1 MSVCAGTWSI
11 HDRKNKKKGSS
22 NMAKSKLV
30 TTNRKI
36 AEKVVDTYQ
45 KIEHTVIGGYTKI
58 EDAFV
63 GHYLTQDG
71 ETVDDAKA
79 RLKREQKQN
88 TKQ

>member
-1 MSVCAGTWSI
+1 
-11 HDRKNKKKGSS
+11 
-22 NMAKSKLV
+22 MAKSKLV